1 MSIMLDKVAPYLG
14 QVIHD
19 VYGRKFGTVVGVY
32 SEVDGK
38 VVAVEV
44 MINDSNYETISSERL
59 ELKDDGIKIVPEWFV
74 EAQKVEKKLDTL
86 RKRVK
91 ALEELYK
98 KGQIPQHAY
107 KELKEKFDK
116 ESAKVKSDAKNV
128 KEVMRR
134 RIYDLENFV
143 IHIEKAM
150 TNLMVS
156 YTSGE
161 LPENGFKVSADF
173 MRYAK
178 QTSLEEKK
186 DLEKHVSLITKLEEE
201 LASVISST
209 SQQEQQETLPPVVA
223 QGGPI
228 AVKITN

>member
-1 MSIMLDKVAPYLG
+1 MSITLDKVAPYLG
-14 QVIHD
+14 QVIYD
-19 VYGRKFGTVVGVY
+19 LYGRKVGTVVGVY

-44 MINDSNYETISSERL
+44 MINDSNYETIPSERL
-59 ELKDDGIKIVPEWFV
+59 ELKDDGVKIAPEWFV

-186 DLEKHVSLITKLEEE
+186 DLEKHVSLVTKLEEE

-209 SQQEQQETLPPVVA
+209 SHQEQQETLPVVT

-228 AVKITN
+228 AVKITS